1 MKQLFLF
8 ASALLL
14 SICMSAQPGGGFGG
28 FGGGFGGG
36 MMGGFGGGFGMTQ
49 SQSRISQNRTENFQQ
64 EAKTLMKKF
73 KIKKAKKDMFEVLYL
88 NWQNERFNA
97 VNPTGGDQEREENF
111 LDFENMT
118 VEEAN
123 KAVSQ
128 SLTRQIRQIEVDK
141 KYFEEFKTLVTP
153 QQSAQIF
160 LQESN
165 NFAGMISS
173 AMSMMRGMGGGGFGG
188 GDFGGGGF
196 GGGGFGGGGFGGG
209 GFGGGG
215 FGGF

>member
-14 SICMSAQPGGGFGG
+14 SMSVNAQMGGFGGGG

-36 MMGGFGGGFGMTQ
+36 MGMGGFGGGFGMTQ
-49 SQSRISQNRTENFQQ
+49 SQSRVSQTRTENFQQ

-73 KIKKAKKDMFEVLYL
+73 KVKKANKDLFEVLYL

-97 VNPTGGDQEREENF
+97 VNPTGGDQEREENY

-118 VEEAN
+118 QEEAN

-141 KYFEEFKTLVTP
+141 KYFEEFKSIVTP

-173 AMSMMRGMGGGGFGG
+173 MASMFRGMGGGGGFGGGGFGGG

-196 GGGGFGGGGFGGG
+196 GGGGFGGGGFGG
-209 GFGGGG
+209 F
-215 FGGF
+215 